1 MKNHKHIVAVV
12 NQWHME
18 GVETHWRRA
27 TNTYAEKQLS
37 PVADMDIDAMQ
48 EKTLVN
54 EWLRNYVSEVSKTE
68 PATWQ
73 DYLTNYHK
81 ENFENER
88 TRHTHH
94 DTHEDVP

>member
-1 MKNHKHIVAVV
+1 
-12 NQWHME
+12 ME
-18 GVETHWRRA
+18 GVETYWRKA
-27 TNTYAEKQLS
+27 TNTVEDKPQLS
-37 PVADMDIDAMQ
+37 PVADMDIDVMQ
-48 EKTLVN
+48 EKVMIN
-54 EWLRNYVSEVSKTE
+54 EWLREYVSSVSKTE

-94 DTHEDVP
+94 DSHEDIPEPG

>member
-1 MKNHKHIVAVV
+1 
-12 NQWHME
+12 
-18 GVETHWRRA
+18 
-27 TNTYAEKQLS
+27 
-37 PVADMDIDAMQ
+37 MQ
-48 EKTLVN
+48 DKVLIN
-54 EWLRNYVSEVSKTE
+54 EWLREYVSEVSKTE

-94 DTHEDVP
+94 DSHEDVPEPG